1 MIAQASD
8 SGTTAAAL
16 LLPLVLFALVIV
28 AVWKILS
35 KAGYAGPLALLA
47 VVPVVNVVMFL
58 VFAFSEW
65 PIQRE
70 LRELRA
76 PGVRSSEPD
85 AGAPPVL
92 PPPPE
97 F

>member
-8 SGTTAAAL
+8 AGASAAAL
-16 LLPLVLFALVIV
+16 LVPIVLFALVIV
-28 AVWKILS
+28 AMWKILG

-47 VVPVVNVVMFL
+47 IVPVVNVVLLL

-70 LRELRA
+70 VRELRTA
-76 PGVRSSEPD
+76 PMRSSEPD
-85 AGAPPVL
+85 PSLPPVV

>member
-8 SGTTAAAL
+8 SGSTAAAL
-16 LLPLVLFALVIV
+16 LLPLILFALVIV

-47 VVPVVNVVMFL
+47 VVPLVNVVLFL

-70 LRELRA
+70 LRELRSA
-76 PGVRSSEPD
+76 GPRSSEPD
-85 AGAPPVL
+85 QGTPPVV
-92 PPPPE
+92 PPPPQ